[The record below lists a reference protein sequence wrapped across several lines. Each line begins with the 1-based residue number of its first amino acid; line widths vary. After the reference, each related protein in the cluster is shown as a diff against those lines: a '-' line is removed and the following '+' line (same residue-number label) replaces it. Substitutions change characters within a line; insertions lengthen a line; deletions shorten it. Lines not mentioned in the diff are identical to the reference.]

1 MIRRLVGM
9 TSDVDGSQQ
18 AVKHQGGI
26 GQPIRISNLDAAVG
40 RRESQADPCETAHW
54 STIRFVANHENAF
67 YIYAVTRLSD
77 RRMIKYNPDAYSR
90 MPHSGPA
97 P

>member
-1 MIRRLVGM
+1 
-9 TSDVDGSQQ
+9 
-18 AVKHQGGI
+18 
-26 GQPIRISNLDAAVG
+26 
-40 RRESQADPCETAHW
+40 
-54 STIRFVANHENAF
+54 
-67 YIYAVTRLSD
+67 LSD